1 MSTTREEEKE
11 AARRE
16 RTIRFLAERANAPA
30 EHVRRLFADEFGRLG
45 RGAKVRDFLH
55 VLATS
60 NVRAM
65 LRAVDKALWIK

>member
-1 MSTTREEEKE
+1 MTTIREEQKE

-16 RTIRFLAERANAPA
+16 RTIRFLAERASAPA

-65 LRAVDKALWIK
+65 LRAVDKALRIK

>member
-1 MSTTREEEKE
+1 MNRRSTYAVFSRMSS
-11 AARRE
+11 
-16 RTIRFLAERANAPA
+16 
-30 EHVRRLFADEFGRLG
+30 VRLG